1 MIKGLYASSNG
12 MPPMLVKL
20 EVIANNLANMN
31 TSGFKKDGL
40 FVQLMTDPGIAPA
53 VGTGELSDRLQ
64 TIRVTDFSEGSLVQT
79 SNPLDLALQGHGFF
93 VVQTP
98 QGLRY
103 TRNGNFTVA
112 LDGTLTTVDG
122 FPVLGKDG
130 TIKFPDLQQ
139 LAQESVTI
147 LPSGEIQVG
156 TKAIG
161 ALRIVDF
168 EDTARLK
175 KSGAALFSLDPTDDA
190 GLHEVELPTVRQG
203 YREESNVDGIAEM
216 IEMIEITRHFESNQ
230 KAIASQDATLE
241 KALEAGK
248 FS

>member
-12 MPPMLVKL
+12 MPPMMVKL
-20 EVIANNLANMN
+20 EVIANNLANIN

-40 FVQLMTDPGIAPA
+40 FVQMMNDPGIAPV
-53 VGTGELSDRLQ
+53 VGAGKLSTRVQ
-64 TIRVTDFSEGSLVQT
+64 TERVTDFSEGSLVQT
-79 SNPLDLALQGHGFF
+79 SNPLDLALQGRGFF

-98 QGLRY
+98 QGTRY
-103 TRNGNFTVA
+103 TRNGNFTIA
-112 LDGTLTTVDG
+112 LDGTLTTGDG
-122 FPVLGKDG
+122 FPVLAKDG

-139 LAQESVTI
+139 LAQESVRI
-147 LPSGEIQVG
+147 LPTGEIHVG

-168 EDTARLK
+168 EDTTRLQK
-175 KSGAALFSLDPTDDA
+175 AGGALFSLDSTDDT
-190 GLHEVELPTVRQG
+190 GMHEVELPTVRQG
-203 YREESNVDGIAEM
+203 YLEESNVDGIAEM

-241 KALEAGK
+241 KVLEVGK